1 MTNCFQLFSLLQ
13 LTTTFAQCVRL
24 FLIFELIVTPR
35 SICVGTGN
43 PSGSTE
49 VLPCQGHTDV
59 GTPLMQTG
67 LSGSADVLVGIWT
80 AHTPAPAIGK

>member
-1 MTNCFQLFSLLQ
+1 MRSSI
-13 LTTTFAQCVRL
+13 
-24 FLIFELIVTPR
+24 LIFELIVTPR

-80 AHTPAPAIGK
+80 AHTPAPAIGKYFKCEAKERHANGAL